1 MADALK
7 LFDFYNPNKTS
18 ATNAVM
24 ANVFQLTIAALV
36 LMGVIVMI
44 IMLSCVV
51 SPPTPPIGSSVVS
64 DYNASALSRKPLG
77 PSSNPASLMA
87 IKGISDT
94 VPMLNFQIATANF
107 GGVFTSNNTGN
118 RLLDPWIGEVNT
130 TAATLQIE
138 AGARAMTLDIWPDP
152 ADSSKPVVVCMMDM
166 VNYSIQAN
174 WTGSW
179 GGLGRGVGRYSN
191 WNAVTRNKLPVGEV
205 VSAIVKAA
213 FTGLQSGDPFFLIF
227 KLHGAMTKEYLN
239 TLGSIV
245 SPLLKGTAM
254 TSAYNKCNNQ
264 AAAAAAPLSDF
275 MGKCCVIVVPDFQTA
290 FQLLPGVVDTQ
301 TFNTQFLAT
310 KMGELTNFLEMNPH
324 PIFFDPLSV
333 AALQQRSITTSAA
346 KTVTPPAAGFCLL
359 QPPIGGPY
367 TNNSTLF
374 STNNF
379 PTCMNTKAQF
389 VAVNLFDQT
398 GSDPTLTSFFDPG
411 QYFGAYSFIYNPP
424 VQ

>member
-7 LFDFYNPNKTS
+7 LFDFYKPNKTA
-18 ATNAVM
+18 ATNKYLINA
-24 ANVFQLTIAALV
+24 FQITIAALV
-36 LMGVIVMI
+36 LVMVIVMI
-44 IMLSCVV
+44 VMLNRVV
-51 SPPTPPIGSSVVS
+51 SPPTPPIGSSVVP

-87 IKGISDT
+87 LKTIADT
-94 VPMLNFQIATANF
+94 TPMLNFQIATANF
-107 GGVFTSNNTGN
+107 GGVFTTN
-118 RLLDPWIGEVNT
+118 RFMDPWIGEVNA

-166 VNYSIQAN
+166 VNYGIQAN

-205 VSAIVKAA
+205 VSAITKAA

-227 KLHGAMTKEYLN
+227 KLHGAMTKDYLN

-245 SPLLKGTAM
+245 GPLLSGTAM
-254 TSAYNKCNNQ
+254 SSAYNKCNNQ
-264 AAAAAAPLSDF
+264 AAAAAAPVSDF

-290 FQLLPGVVDTQ
+290 FQALPGVVDTQ

-310 KMGELTNFLEMNPH
+310 KMGELTNFLEMNPN

-333 AALQQRSITTSAA
+333 AALQQRSITTSTA
-346 KTVTPPAAGFCLL
+346 KTVTPPQAGFCLL
-359 QPPIGGPY
+359 QPPIGGPS
-367 TNNSTLF
+367 TDNATLF
-374 STNNF
+374 STNSF

-389 VAVNLFDQT
+389 VAVNLFDQAD
-398 GSDPTLTSFFDPG
+398 SDPTLTSFFDPG
-411 QYFGAYSFIYNPP
+411 QYFGTYSFIYNKPLL
-424 VQ
+424 Q